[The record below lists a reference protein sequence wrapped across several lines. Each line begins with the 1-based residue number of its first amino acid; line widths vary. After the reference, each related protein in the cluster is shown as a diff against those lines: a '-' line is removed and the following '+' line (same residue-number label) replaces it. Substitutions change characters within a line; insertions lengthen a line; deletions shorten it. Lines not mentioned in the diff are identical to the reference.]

1 MLMNALLSLSR
12 EPGLE
17 DRPGEYLLLQ
27 RAMAIIAEAERML
40 ADQRAQI
47 LRLERLTF
55 TDELTGLFN
64 RRGLMSYLR
73 RSLGTLRRYGG
84 GSVLIM
90 ADLNDFKQ
98 VNDTF
103 GHAAGDH
110 VLCEFAGLLSNN
122 VRETD
127 VVARFGGDEFAVLL
141 TPCDTVAGTS
151 RMRNLVELANEA
163 RFDWEGHELKV
174 QASIGMATMSGKD
187 TEDGIL
193 RRADTDL
200 YANKRSR

>member
-1 MLMNALLSLSR
+1 
-12 EPGLE
+12 
-17 DRPGEYLLLQ
+17 
-27 RAMAIIAEAERML
+27 ML

-73 RSLGTLRRYGG
+73 RALGTLRRYGG
-84 GSVLIM
+84 DGVLIM
-90 ADLNDFKQ
+90 ADLDGFKQ

-110 VLCEFAGLLSNN
+110 VLCEFSGLLSNN

-127 VVARFGGDEFAVLL
+127 VVARLGGDEFAVLL
-141 TPCDTVAGTS
+141 APCDAVAGAD
-151 RMRNLVELANEA
+151 RMRSLVELANEA
-163 RFDWEGHELKV
+163 RFDWEGNVLKV
-174 QASIGMATMSGKD
+174 QASIGMTTMSGDD
-187 TEDGIL
+187 TEDGVL
-193 RRADTDL
+193 RRADMDL